1 MDISGSILGIPFFA
15 FWAGAVAAVGL
26 GSFFAR
32 RWMTSRPNQGT
43 DETPIITLDSQ
54 KEHHDRENSEFWEAP
69 ATKPDD
75 RRNVPRREGNPT
87 RVQMVGPDG
96 RQRQHGLVLDRNSGG
111 MRLAIERPLVSGSQ
125 LLLLAENAPQG
136 TPWVKATVC
145 WTKTDGK
152 HHEVGVRFAEQVPW
166 NILLLFG

>member
-1 MDISGSILGIPFFA
+1 MDITGTYLGIPLLA
-15 FWAGAVAAVGL
+15 VWAGVAVALGVG
-26 GSFFAR
+26 SVMAR
-32 RWMTSRPNQGT
+32 RWLYRQNE
-43 DETPIITLDSQ
+43 DEPIITLES
-54 KEHHDRENSEFWEAP
+54 KSEIRDRENSEFWEAP
-69 ATKPDD
+69 PSQAGD

-111 MRLAIERPLVSGSQ
+111 LRLAVERPMTSGTQ

-136 TPWVKATVC
+136 TPWVKATIC
-145 WTKTDGK
+145 WVKADGK
-152 HHEVGVRFAEQVPW
+152 HHEIGCRFAERVPW